1 MKQDDRAPFVQALQ
15 RARVAAYAPGEF
27 AGQESF
33 MGAAEILALAGRA
46 GVAPG
51 VSVLDLCC
59 GIAGPGVLIAH
70 ELGCTYL
77 GVDAS
82 ASAIAIARE
91 RARGLRCRFAVAQI
105 PPLPPGRFDVVF
117 LLETMLAFPDKDSL
131 AREVAR
137 ALPPGGRFACTVEA
151 GQPLTHA
158 EREAMPDADTVWLT
172 PLPDLL
178 AGLERAGLAVRWQED
193 CSRAHLAAAESLA
206 AAFAADAVA
215 IAALIGDQALEE
227 LLAAHRLW
235 IGWLRS
241 GRVRKVAVVAE
252 KTAAS

>member
-33 MGAAEILALAGRA
+33 MGAAEILALARRA

-91 RARGLRCRFAVAQI
+91 RARGLR
-105 PPLPPGRFDVVF
+105 G
-117 LLETMLAFPDKDSL
+117 
-131 AREVAR
+131 
-137 ALPPGGRFACTVEA
+137 
-151 GQPLTHA
+151 
-158 EREAMPDADTVWLT
+158 
-172 PLPDLL
+172 
-178 AGLERAGLAVRWQED
+178 
-193 CSRAHLAAAESLA
+193 
-206 AAFAADAVA
+206 
-215 IAALIGDQALEE
+215 
-227 LLAAHRLW
+227 
-235 IGWLRS
+235 
-241 GRVRKVAVVAE
+241 
-252 KTAAS
+252 